1 MCIDKNNL
9 DKCIFDIVASMIG
22 ATGIAGIFYIGAIT
36 TIQPLIYITLAFGI
50 LGLLFLTFTLFCNKE
65 KLCSCVNKSHL
76 FTSSIGAVITSIFA
90 LTATN
95 LEIAATSVGLL
106 IGSVAFF
113 LFITLISFISI
124 LACKICNK
132 ENCCRD

>member
-1 MCIDKNNL
+1 MCKDKNNL
-9 DKCIFDIVASMIG
+9 DKCIFDIVASIIG
-22 ATGIAGIFYIGAIT
+22 AIGIAGIFYVGAVT
-36 TIQPLIYITLAFGI
+36 TITPLLYITLVFGI
-50 LGLLFLTFTLFCNKE
+50 LGLLFLVFTLFCNKE
-65 KLCSCVNKSHL
+65 KLCYCVSKSHL

-95 LEIAATSVGLL
+95 LEIVTASVALL

-124 LACKICNK
+124 LVCKICSK
-132 ENCCRD
+132 ESCCRD